1 VGRYAARLVTPPQ
14 DEEIHPYRRVWA
26 SIAIE
31 SGVLFALCTG
41 VFVGFNLI
49 GISVPTVLEQGLRI
63 VLVLLPFFLWVIFSL
78 WREQRVP
85 LPRVRLFA
93 VMIITVL
100 AANALGVPIVD
111 LVFQP
116 DRWLPLAPVPT
127 RIVAYAIT
135 IGTLQEFIKYMVVRY
150 TVWRD
155 FFRTRLDS
163 VAYTFA
169 SAVGYAT
176 VLNVQF
182 VLTTPTASPDAV
194 ALYVFETM
202 ALGAAASIVV
212 AYGMAELRFAT
223 PSPLFLPLTLIIAS
237 FLYGGLIP
245 IRVNF
250 VNASFSLA
258 GGFPKPLIGL
268 MLSFGVLIVISFV
281 FSFLFERSERAAQE
295 AEAAEGRA

>member
-1 VGRYAARLVTPPQ
+1 MGRYSARLVTPPQ

-26 SIAIE
+26 SIALE
-31 SGVLFALCTG
+31 SGILFAICAG
-41 VFVGFNLI
+41 VFAAFNLI
-49 GISVPTVLEQGLRI
+49 GVSVPTIVEQGLQI
-63 VLVLLPFFLWVIFSL
+63 VLVLLPLILWGLFSL

-85 LPRVRLFA
+85 LPRERLFA
-93 VMIITVL
+93 VMIMTAL
-100 AANALGVPIVD
+100 AANALGQPIVD

-116 DRWLPLAPVPT
+116 ERWLPLAPVPT

-135 IGTLQEFIKYMVVRY
+135 VGTLQEFIKYMVVRY
-150 TVWRD
+150 AAWRE

-182 VLTTPTASPDAV
+182 VLASPSASPDAL
-194 ALYVFETM
+194 ALHVFETM

-212 AYGMAELRFAT
+212 AYGLAELRFAT

-245 IRVNF
+245 IRTNF

-268 MLSFGVLIVISFV
+268 LLSFGVLIVISFV